1 MFHSANTLNTAH
13 ASWGV
18 RRQMRFLFLWRL
30 ENFTLYVNFK
40 NFMLFLED
48 FSFFLLILVYAS
60 AHACSCSFISDT
72 MRGHESTLC
81 VALCPGSVLFCFP
94 PTLLS
99 LQMSDNSPATLGH
112 SLVLLLLIF
121 PVLIYH
127 FGHYVLAHPPVQHV
141 YSLPTYSLS
150 LQ

>member
-1 MFHSANTLNTAH
+1 MFHSANTLNTAL

-60 AHACSCSFISDT
+60 VHACSCSFISDT

-81 VALCPGSVLFCFP
+81 VALCPGSVLFCFAP
-94 PTLLS
+94 YF
-99 LQMSDNSPATLGH
+99 A
-112 SLVLLLLIF
+112 
-121 PVLIYH
+121 
-127 FGHYVLAHPPVQHV
+127 VLANVRQFSSNSGTFTCFIAV
-141 YSLPTYSLS
+141 DFSIFDLPLWALCVSTSS
-150 LQ
+150 SSACI